1 MKCELFIFAFIFL
14 FNFLEI
20 GFNNEISFKMAN
32 QKAFAQQNV
41 VDCDSERSMA
51 RIIVMRGNIEI
62 IQKQGRWENK
72 FPFSAGSDIW

>member
-1 MKCELFIFAFIFL
+1 
-14 FNFLEI
+14 
-20 GFNNEISFKMAN
+20 MAN